1 MNRDHRKWHVDFLAL
16 ALILII
22 FYFWFAW
29 PLVWTAS
36 QNMRL
41 IDAFDV
47 DEALHVYIVKGALN
61 QHTFRLMFNNYGH
74 LYFNLALLPLFL
86 IDHVSA
92 MTEQKIIV
100 VLRLIST
107 IAAMATVASVFMLAK
122 RFFGRLSAWISS
134 LFFLAVPLLF
144 TEYSINSHP
153 DILLKKET
161 LVREETSPSVKAGK
175 WIEKSYPASS
185 RVLYDRF
192 CYVPVSFAN
201 AYGTWDVTLD
211 LLKTFNP
218 DIVIVN
224 KMVSYP
230 YK

>member
-1 MNRDHRKWHVDFLAL
+1 MRMRDSSVHVSRILTHKNGVTGMKMTHRKWRIDYLAL
-16 ALILII
+16 AATLII

-47 DEALHVYIVKGALN
+47 DEALHVYIVKGALD

-86 IDHVSA
+86 IDHISV

-107 IAAMATVASVFMLAK
+107 MAAMATVASVFMLAK
-122 RFFGRLSAWISS
+122 RFFGSFSAWISS
-134 LFFLAVPLLF
+134 LSFPAVPLLF
-144 TEYSINSHP
+144 NEYSINSHP
-153 DILLKKET
+153 DIQFRKET
-161 LVREETSPSVKAGK
+161 LVREETSPSVEAGK
-175 WIEKSYPASS
+175 
-185 RVLYDRF
+185 
-192 CYVPVSFAN
+192 
-201 AYGTWDVTLD
+201 
-211 LLKTFNP
+211 
-218 DIVIVN
+218 
-224 KMVSYP
+224 
-230 YK
+230 